1 MDFED
6 HFRSVFEH
14 APFSMCVSGLDGRI
28 KQTNAAFCRM
38 LGYSEQEMLGRFW
51 EELIHPDD
59 RELTEFFELT
69 DGCSE
74 VEQRFLHRTGAVV
87 WTRTKIYVVR
97 ADCGASVGHVI
108 YVEDITERQ
117 HADEAA
123 RESED
128 RFRVMADACPTIMWV
143 TNTDGGKEFVNR
155 TYREFFGTTLEQVD
169 GDKWQVLLHPDDAPE
184 YLGALDRAVAE
195 RKPFRAE
202 TRVRRADGE
211 WRLLGSYAER
221 RLSPSGEFLGLV
233 GLSADITDRKQNEQ
247 AREFQHSLVRA
258 ILEASLDGILVV
270 SDAGVILSHN
280 QKFLDIW
287 QIPPASTA
295 SAVYQ
300 PLLANNARLVKD
312 PEAFIKR
319 VRELYDDPTAND
331 HCEIELKD
339 GRTLERYSTSLGRDG
354 GQRGRVWFFRDIT
367 ERKQAE
373 EALRSSE
380 EKFRQLAENIREVF
394 FILTPSGQETIY
406 VSPAYEQVWGRSCES
421 VYRDPMSWQE
431 AIHPDDVERARVLI
445 AMQLRGELVEAEYR
459 ILTPDGQE
467 KHIRTKTSPI
477 RGQAGQL
484 IRIVGIAED
493 ITERR
498 HSEEELIHAWE
509 GADAANQAKSRFL
522 ANMSHEIR
530 TPMNGVLGMVQLLL
544 GTELTPEQRRY
555 ATVALTSGRAML
567 ALIADILDFSKIE
580 ARKIILEKRRFDLRQ
595 TVEEV
600 VQLLSVQASAKGLR
614 FQSRVSPEIPQF
626 LNGDASR
633 LRQILTNLVANAIKF
648 TERGEVSL
656 DAALDGKAARMAT
669 VRFTITDTG
678 IGIRPDQC
686 AALFSPFVQADE
698 STTRKYGGTGLGLAI
713 SKQLAELMGGSIG
726 VESREGR
733 GSSFWFTA
741 VFELAAPN
749 QQLGAS
755 EPRDQ
760 RLSASAGPTRAVSEA
775 RILLAEDNATNRDV
789 GLAQLQKLG
798 YKATAVTNGAQAVQ
812 AVIEGNFDLVLMD
825 CEMPVMDG
833 FEATRRIRA
842 SIHPA
847 IPIIAVTADAMPADR
862 DRCLREG
869 MNDYISKPVELD
881 RLEEVLAKWLAA
893 SGPADAVRVHGQ
905 HTVFDVEGLL
915 RRLRGDR
922 ELASITLKGFLHDV
936 PSQLNNLRMRL
947 DESDA
952 RGLRLQA
959 HALKGAAG
967 TVAAEGLRAIALEM
981 ERTAAA
987 GQLDPC
993 GELIPRAIEEF
1004 ARFRTTLEQ
1013 AGWVGSND
1021 NTAVEE
1027 NKQ

>member
-6 HFRSVFEH
+6 HFRSVFEQ

-28 KQTNAAFCRM
+28 TQTNAAFCRM

-74 VEQRFLHRTGAVV
+74 VEQRFLHRSGAVV
-87 WTRTKIYVVR
+87 WTRTKIHVVR
-97 ADCGASVGHVI
+97 ADCGASVVGHVI
-108 YVEDITERQ
+108 YVEDITERK
-117 HADEAA
+117 HADE
-123 RESED
+123 
-128 RFRVMADACPTIMWV
+128 V
-143 TNTDGGKEFVNR
+143 
-155 TYREFFGTTLEQVD
+155 
-169 GDKWQVLLHPDDAPE
+169 
-184 YLGALDRAVAE
+184 
-195 RKPFRAE
+195 
-202 TRVRRADGE
+202 
-211 WRLLGSYAER
+211 
-221 RLSPSGEFLGLV
+221 
-233 GLSADITDRKQNEQ
+233 
-247 AREFQHSLVRA
+247 QHSLVRA

-270 SDAGVILSHN
+270 SDEGVILSHN

-295 SAVYQ
+295 SGVDR
-300 PLLANNARLVKD
+300 PLLANNSRLVKD

-319 VRELYDDPTAND
+319 ARELYDDPTAND

-339 GRTLERYSTSLGRDG
+339 GRTLERYSTSLRRDG

-394 FILTPSGQETIY
+394 FILTPTGDETVYI
-406 VSPAYEQVWGRSCES
+406 SPAYELVWGRSCES

-431 AIHPDDVERARVLI
+431 AIHPDDVDRARVLI

-459 ILTPDGQE
+459 ILTPNGQE

-477 RGQAGQL
+477 RDQAGQL

-493 ITERR
+493 ITERK

-555 ATVALTSGRAML
+555 ATVALTSGRTML
-567 ALIADILDFSKIE
+567 SLIADILDLSKIE
-580 ARKIILEKRRFDLRQ
+580 ARKIVIENRCFNLRQ
-595 TVEEV
+595 TIEEV
-600 VQLLSVQASAKGLR
+600 IQLLGVQASAKGLR
-614 FQSRVSPEIPQF
+614 IHSRVSPEIPQF
-626 LNGDASR
+626 LKGDASR

-678 IGIRPDQC
+678 IGIRLDQS

-726 VESREGR
+726 VDSREGQ

-741 VFELAAPN
+741 VFEVAAPS
-749 QQLGAS
+749 QKLPAS

-760 RLSASAGPTRAVSEA
+760 RLSAPAGPTRTVREA

-922 ELASITLKGFLHDV
+922 ELASITLKGFLQDV

-987 GQLDPC
+987 GQLEPC
-993 GELIPRAIEEF
+993 GELLPRAIEEF
-1004 ARFRTTLEQ
+1004 ARFRTTLER
-1013 AGWVGSND
+1013 AGWVGSSD

>member
-6 HFRSVFEH
+6 HFRSVFEQ

-28 KQTNAAFCRM
+28 TQTNAAFCRM

-74 VEQRFLHRTGAVV
+74 VEQRFLHRSGAVV
-87 WTRTKIYVVR
+87 WTRTKIHVVR
-97 ADCGASVGHVI
+97 ADCGASVVGHVI
-108 YVEDITERQ
+108 YVEDITERK
-117 HADEAA
+117 HADE
-123 RESED
+123 
-128 RFRVMADACPTIMWV
+128 V
-143 TNTDGGKEFVNR
+143 
-155 TYREFFGTTLEQVD
+155 
-169 GDKWQVLLHPDDAPE
+169 
-184 YLGALDRAVAE
+184 
-195 RKPFRAE
+195 
-202 TRVRRADGE
+202 
-211 WRLLGSYAER
+211 
-221 RLSPSGEFLGLV
+221 
-233 GLSADITDRKQNEQ
+233 
-247 AREFQHSLVRA
+247 QHSLVRA

-295 SAVYQ
+295 SGVDR
-300 PLLANNARLVKD
+300 PLLANNSRLVKD

-319 VRELYDDPTAND
+319 ARELYDDPTAND

-339 GRTLERYSTSLGRDG
+339 GRTLERYSTSLRRDG

-394 FILTPSGQETIY
+394 FILPPTGDETVYI
-406 VSPAYEQVWGRSCES
+406 SPAYELVWGRSCES

-431 AIHPDDVERARVLI
+431 AIHPDDVDRARVLI

-459 ILTPDGQE
+459 ILTPNGQE

-477 RGQAGQL
+477 RDQAGQL

-493 ITERR
+493 ITERK

-555 ATVALTSGRAML
+555 ATVALTSGRTML
-567 ALIADILDFSKIE
+567 SLIADILDLSKIE
-580 ARKIILEKRRFDLRQ
+580 ARKIVIENRCFNLRQ
-595 TVEEV
+595 TIEEV
-600 VQLLSVQASAKGLR
+600 IQLLGVQASAKGLR
-614 FQSRVSPEIPQF
+614 IHSRVSPEIPQF
-626 LNGDASR
+626 LKGDASR

-678 IGIRPDQC
+678 IGIRLDQS

-726 VESREGR
+726 VDSREGQ

-741 VFELAAPN
+741 VFEVAAPS
-749 QQLGAS
+749 QKLPAS

-760 RLSASAGPTRAVSEA
+760 RLSAPAGPTRTVREA

-922 ELASITLKGFLHDV
+922 ELASITLKGFLQDV

-987 GQLDPC
+987 GQLEPC
-993 GELIPRAIEEF
+993 GELLPRAIEEF
-1004 ARFRTTLEQ
+1004 ARFRTTLER
-1013 AGWVGSND
+1013 AGWVGSSD

>member
-6 HFRSVFEH
+6 HFRSVFEQ

-28 KQTNAAFCRM
+28 TQTNAAFCRM

-74 VEQRFLHRTGAVV
+74 VEQRFLHRSGAVV
-87 WTRTKIYVVR
+87 WTRTKIHVVR
-97 ADCGASVGHVI
+97 ADCGASVVGHVI
-108 YVEDITERQ
+108 YVEDITERK
-117 HADEAA
+117 HADE
-123 RESED
+123 
-128 RFRVMADACPTIMWV
+128 V
-143 TNTDGGKEFVNR
+143 
-155 TYREFFGTTLEQVD
+155 
-169 GDKWQVLLHPDDAPE
+169 
-184 YLGALDRAVAE
+184 
-195 RKPFRAE
+195 
-202 TRVRRADGE
+202 
-211 WRLLGSYAER
+211 
-221 RLSPSGEFLGLV
+221 
-233 GLSADITDRKQNEQ
+233 
-247 AREFQHSLVRA
+247 QHSLVRA

-295 SAVYQ
+295 SGVDR
-300 PLLANNARLVKD
+300 PLLANNSRLVKD

-319 VRELYDDPTAND
+319 ARELYDDPTAND

-339 GRTLERYSTSLGRDG
+339 GRTLERYSTSLRRDG

-394 FILTPSGQETIY
+394 FILTPTGDETVYI
-406 VSPAYEQVWGRSCES
+406 SPAYELVWGRSCES

-431 AIHPDDVERARVLI
+431 AIHPDDVDRARVLI

-459 ILTPDGQE
+459 ILTPNGQE

-477 RGQAGQL
+477 RDQAGQL

-493 ITERR
+493 ITERK

-555 ATVALTSGRAML
+555 ATVALTSGRTML
-567 ALIADILDFSKIE
+567 SLIADILDLSKIE
-580 ARKIILEKRRFDLRQ
+580 ARKIVIENRCFNLRQ
-595 TVEEV
+595 TIEEV
-600 VQLLSVQASAKGLR
+600 IQLLGVQASAKGLR
-614 FQSRVSPEIPQF
+614 IHSRVSPEIPQF
-626 LNGDASR
+626 LKGDASR

-678 IGIRPDQC
+678 IGIRLDQS

-726 VESREGR
+726 VDSREGQ

-741 VFELAAPN
+741 VFEVAAPS
-749 QQLGAS
+749 QKLPAS

-760 RLSASAGPTRAVSEA
+760 RLSAPAGPTRTVREA

-922 ELASITLKGFLHDV
+922 ELASITLKGFLQDV

-987 GQLDPC
+987 GQLEPC
-993 GELIPRAIEEF
+993 GELLPRAIEEF
-1004 ARFRTTLEQ
+1004 ARFRTTLER
-1013 AGWVGSND
+1013 AGWVGSSD

>member
-6 HFRSVFEH
+6 HFRSVFEQ

-28 KQTNAAFCRM
+28 TQTNAAFCRM

-74 VEQRFLHRTGAVV
+74 VEQRFLHRSGAVV
-87 WTRTKIYVVR
+87 WTRTKIHVVR
-97 ADCGASVGHVI
+97 ADCGASVVGHVI
-108 YVEDITERQ
+108 YVEDITERK
-117 HADEAA
+117 HADE
-123 RESED
+123 
-128 RFRVMADACPTIMWV
+128 V
-143 TNTDGGKEFVNR
+143 
-155 TYREFFGTTLEQVD
+155 
-169 GDKWQVLLHPDDAPE
+169 
-184 YLGALDRAVAE
+184 
-195 RKPFRAE
+195 
-202 TRVRRADGE
+202 
-211 WRLLGSYAER
+211 
-221 RLSPSGEFLGLV
+221 
-233 GLSADITDRKQNEQ
+233 
-247 AREFQHSLVRA
+247 QHSLVRA

-295 SAVYQ
+295 SGVDR
-300 PLLANNARLVKD
+300 PLLANNSRLVKD

-319 VRELYDDPTAND
+319 ARELYDDPTAND

-339 GRTLERYSTSLGRDG
+339 GRTLERYSTSLRRDG

-394 FILTPSGQETIY
+394 FILTPTGDETVYI
-406 VSPAYEQVWGRSCES
+406 SPAYELVWGRSCES

-431 AIHPDDVERARVLI
+431 AIHPDDVDRARVLI

-477 RGQAGQL
+477 RDQAGQL

-493 ITERR
+493 ITERK

-555 ATVALTSGRAML
+555 ATVALTSGRTML
-567 ALIADILDFSKIE
+567 SLIADILDLSKIE
-580 ARKIILEKRRFDLRQ
+580 ARKIVIENRCFNLRQ
-595 TVEEV
+595 TIEEV
-600 VQLLSVQASAKGLR
+600 IQLLGVQASAKGLR
-614 FQSRVSPEIPQF
+614 IHSRVSPEIPQF
-626 LNGDASR
+626 LKGDASR

-678 IGIRPDQC
+678 IGIRLDQS

-726 VESREGR
+726 VDSREGQ

-741 VFELAAPN
+741 VFEVAAPS
-749 QQLGAS
+749 QKLPAS

-760 RLSASAGPTRAVSEA
+760 RLSAPAGPTRTVREA

-922 ELASITLKGFLHDV
+922 ELASITLKGFLQDV

-987 GQLDPC
+987 GQLEPC
-993 GELIPRAIEEF
+993 GELLPRAIEEF
-1004 ARFRTTLEQ
+1004 ARFRTTLER
-1013 AGWVGSND
+1013 AGWVGSSD

>member
-1 MDFED
+1 
-6 HFRSVFEH
+6 
-14 APFSMCVSGLDGRI
+14 
-28 KQTNAAFCRM
+28 
-38 LGYSEQEMLGRFW
+38 
-51 EELIHPDD
+51 
-59 RELTEFFELT
+59 
-69 DGCSE
+69 
-74 VEQRFLHRTGAVV
+74 
-87 WTRTKIYVVR
+87 
-97 ADCGASVGHVI
+97 
-108 YVEDITERQ
+108 
-117 HADEAA
+117 
-123 RESED
+123 
-128 RFRVMADACPTIMWV
+128 
-143 TNTDGGKEFVNR
+143 
-155 TYREFFGTTLEQVD
+155 
-169 GDKWQVLLHPDDAPE
+169 
-184 YLGALDRAVAE
+184 
-195 RKPFRAE
+195 
-202 TRVRRADGE
+202 
-211 WRLLGSYAER
+211 
-221 RLSPSGEFLGLV
+221 
-233 GLSADITDRKQNEQ
+233 
-247 AREFQHSLVRA
+247 
-258 ILEASLDGILVV
+258 
-270 SDAGVILSHN
+270 
-280 QKFLDIW
+280 
-287 QIPPASTA
+287 
-295 SAVYQ
+295 
-300 PLLANNARLVKD
+300 
-312 PEAFIKR
+312 
-319 VRELYDDPTAND
+319 
-331 HCEIELKD
+331 
-339 GRTLERYSTSLGRDG
+339 
-354 GQRGRVWFFRDIT
+354 
-367 ERKQAE
+367 
-373 EALRSSE
+373 
-380 EKFRQLAENIREVF
+380 
-394 FILTPSGQETIY
+394 
-406 VSPAYEQVWGRSCES
+406 
-421 VYRDPMSWQE
+421 MSWQE
-431 AIHPDDVERARVLI
+431 AIHPDDVDRARVLI

-477 RGQAGQL
+477 RDQAGQL

-493 ITERR
+493 ITERK

-555 ATVALTSGRAML
+555 ATVALTSGRTML
-567 ALIADILDFSKIE
+567 SLIADILDLSKIE
-580 ARKIILEKRRFDLRQ
+580 ARKIVIENRCFNLRQ
-595 TVEEV
+595 TIEEV
-600 VQLLSVQASAKGLR
+600 IQLLGVQASAKGLR
-614 FQSRVSPEIPQF
+614 IHSRVSPEIPQF
-626 LNGDASR
+626 LKGDASR

-678 IGIRPDQC
+678 IGIRLDQS

-726 VESREGR
+726 VDSREGQ

-741 VFELAAPN
+741 VFEVAAPS
-749 QQLGAS
+749 QKLPAS

-760 RLSASAGPTRAVSEA
+760 RLSAPAGPTRTVREA

-922 ELASITLKGFLHDV
+922 ELASITLKGFLQDV

-987 GQLDPC
+987 GQLEPC
-993 GELIPRAIEEF
+993 GELLPRAIEEF
-1004 ARFRTTLEQ
+1004 ARFRTTLER
-1013 AGWVGSND
+1013 AGWVGSSD

>member
-1 MDFED
+1 
-6 HFRSVFEH
+6 
-14 APFSMCVSGLDGRI
+14 
-28 KQTNAAFCRM
+28 
-38 LGYSEQEMLGRFW
+38 
-51 EELIHPDD
+51 
-59 RELTEFFELT
+59 
-69 DGCSE
+69 
-74 VEQRFLHRTGAVV
+74 
-87 WTRTKIYVVR
+87 
-97 ADCGASVGHVI
+97 
-108 YVEDITERQ
+108 
-117 HADEAA
+117 
-123 RESED
+123 
-128 RFRVMADACPTIMWV
+128 
-143 TNTDGGKEFVNR
+143 
-155 TYREFFGTTLEQVD
+155 
-169 GDKWQVLLHPDDAPE
+169 
-184 YLGALDRAVAE
+184 
-195 RKPFRAE
+195 
-202 TRVRRADGE
+202 
-211 WRLLGSYAER
+211 
-221 RLSPSGEFLGLV
+221 
-233 GLSADITDRKQNEQ
+233 
-247 AREFQHSLVRA
+247 
-258 ILEASLDGILVV
+258 
-270 SDAGVILSHN
+270 
-280 QKFLDIW
+280 
-287 QIPPASTA
+287 
-295 SAVYQ
+295 
-300 PLLANNARLVKD
+300 
-312 PEAFIKR
+312 
-319 VRELYDDPTAND
+319 
-331 HCEIELKD
+331 
-339 GRTLERYSTSLGRDG
+339 
-354 GQRGRVWFFRDIT
+354 VWFFRDIT

-394 FILTPSGQETIY
+394 FILTPTGDETVYI
-406 VSPAYEQVWGRSCES
+406 SPAYELVWGRSCES

-431 AIHPDDVERARVLI
+431 AIHPDDVDRARVLI

-459 ILTPDGQE
+459 ILTPNGQE

-477 RGQAGQL
+477 RDQAGQL

-493 ITERR
+493 ITERK

-555 ATVALTSGRAML
+555 ATVALTSGRTML
-567 ALIADILDFSKIE
+567 SLIADILDLSKIE
-580 ARKIILEKRRFDLRQ
+580 ARKIVIENRCFNLRQ
-595 TVEEV
+595 TIEEV
-600 VQLLSVQASAKGLR
+600 IQLLGVQASAKGLR
-614 FQSRVSPEIPQF
+614 IHSRVSPEIPQF
-626 LNGDASR
+626 LKGDASR

-678 IGIRPDQC
+678 IGIRLDQS

-726 VESREGR
+726 VDSREGQ

-741 VFELAAPN
+741 VFEVAAPS
-749 QQLGAS
+749 QKLPAS

-760 RLSASAGPTRAVSEA
+760 RLSAPAGPTRTVREA

-922 ELASITLKGFLHDV
+922 ELASITLKGFLQDV

-987 GQLDPC
+987 GQLEPC
-993 GELIPRAIEEF
+993 GELLPRAIEEF
-1004 ARFRTTLEQ
+1004 ARFRTTLER
-1013 AGWVGSND
+1013 AGWVGSSD